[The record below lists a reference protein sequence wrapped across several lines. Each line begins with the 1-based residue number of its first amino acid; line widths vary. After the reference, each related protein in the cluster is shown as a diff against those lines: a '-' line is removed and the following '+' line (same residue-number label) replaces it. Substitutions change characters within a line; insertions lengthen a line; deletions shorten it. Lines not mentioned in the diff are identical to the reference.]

1 MYGRGNL
8 LSSLVTKV
16 KLVLAGEYRLPGGL
30 KANAIIEHV
39 KWLLEDSH
47 FKYGKL
53 DLEVFVIIFEG
64 SWLI

>member
-16 KLVLAGEYRLPGGL
+16 KLVLAGQYKLPGGL
-30 KANAIIEHV
+30 KANDIIERV

-47 FKYGKL
+47 FKYGQL
-53 DLEVFVIIFEG
+53 DLEVRIFIFEG
-64 SWLI
+64 SLLI